1 MRKITSES
9 GFSLAEMLVAMTI
22 MLIISGAA
30 MSALLRLTSA
40 QATIW
45 NRTQMHSGIR
55 GATEVLQQEVGQA
68 GRIALPPVTLT
79 SATAEGAAGAE
90 VSLPVTSTAGM
101 FVGMRLT
108 VDTGSQPSNNTLP
121 AQETLQV
128 TDIPSS
134 TSVTVKSLITN
145 AAGVVIGQV
154 RAHNANAPVLA
165 LGAFGTGIVP
175 PAASPMPYTP
185 GGPTFTY
192 ANGSTGTVLKLY
204 GDINADGDM
213 VYIEYTCDT
222 AGKNLYRNMMAWD
235 LAAASKPILAA
246 SEVLLSNIIANPGG
260 TPCFTYQ
267 TAVLGGNV
275 YVTDVAITLTVETQ
289 LVDATTKQK
298 QTETKALLNVS
309 PRNTFNAWQ
318 MASLGISSRIQP
330 MPTSIAQLLPCV
342 AGETICP

>member
-1 MRKITSES
+1 MRKISSQS

-22 MLIISGAA
+22 MLLISGAA
-30 MSALLRLTSA
+30 MTALLRLTSA

-68 GRIALPPVTLT
+68 GRIVLPVVTLT
-79 SATAEGAAGAE
+79 AATTAGATAGAT
-90 VSLPVTSTAGM
+90 VTLPVTSTAGM

-108 VDTGSQPSNNTLP
+108 VDTGSAPADTTDP
-121 AQETLQV
+121 AQETV
-128 TDIPSS
+128 TVTAIPDG
-134 TSVTVKSLITN
+134 TSVTVAPLTSNVK
-145 AAGVVIGQV
+145 V
-154 RAHNANAPVLA
+154 RAHVVNAPVLA

-175 PAASPMPYTP
+175 PAASPTTYAP
-185 GGPTFTY
+185 GSTFTY

-204 GDINADGDM
+204 GDINADGNM

-222 AGKNLYRNMMAWD
+222 VGHNLYRNMMAWNLD
-235 LAAASKPILAA
+235 PTTKPVLAA
-246 SEVLLSNIIANPGG
+246 SQVLLGNVIDNPNA

-267 TAVLGGNV
+267 TAVVGGNI

-289 LVDATTKQK
+289 LIDPVTKQK
-298 QTETKALLNVS
+298 QTQSKALLNVS

-318 MASLGISSRIQP
+318 MASLGITGRIQP
-330 MPTSIAQLLPCV
+330 MPPSITALLPP
-342 AGETICP
+342 AS